1 MMDSPRERNRQVWD
15 ERYGKE
21 GYVFGSEPN
30 AWLVSQAH
38 RLKPG
43 MRVLLPADG
52 EGRNS
57 VWCAENG
64 MAVEAFDL
72 SPVGVEKAARFA
84 RERGVQVRY
93 AVASVED
100 WDWLEAAYDAVIL
113 IFVNFAT
120 PAMRERLFSR
130 CIRALKPGGLLLLQG
145 YAERQLAYGT
155 GGPPSAEKL
164 YNLTMLKEAFAGLDV
179 LEMTDEDVEL
189 AEGNA
194 HCGLSALISVVAQK
208 AVQPDLRR

>member
-1 MMDSPRERNRQVWD
+1 MDSPREKNRQVWD
-15 ERYGKE
+15 ARYGKE
-21 GYVFGSEPN
+21 GYVFGTSPN
-30 AWLVSQAH
+30 AWLASQAH
-38 RLKPG
+38 RFRPG

-64 MAVEAFDL
+64 MEAEAFDL
-72 SPVGVEKAARFA
+72 SPVGMEKAARFA
-84 RERGVQVRY
+84 RERGVKVQYV
-93 AVASVED
+93 VASIED
-100 WDWLEAAYDAVIL
+100 WDWREAAYDAVIL

-130 CIRALKPGGLLLLQG
+130 CIKALKPGGLLLLQG

-164 YNLTMLKEAFAGLDV
+164 YTQAMLKEAFAGLDI
-179 LEMTDEDVEL
+179 LEMKDEDVEL

-194 HCGLSALISVVAQK
+194 HCGLSALISLVAQK
-208 AVQPDLRR
+208 AA

>member
-1 MMDSPRERNRQVWD
+1 MMESPREKNRQVWD
-15 ERYGKE
+15 ARYGRE
-21 GYVFGSEPN
+21 GYVFGTLPN
-30 AWLVSQAH
+30 AWLASQAH
-38 RLKPG
+38 RLKSG

-72 SPVGVEKAARFA
+72 SPVGVEKAVRFA

-100 WDWLEAAYDAVIL
+100 WDWQEAAYDAVIL

-120 PAMRERLFSR
+120 PAMRERLFAR

-145 YAERQLAYGT
+145 YALRQLSYGT

-164 YNLTMLKEAFAGLDV
+164 YTQVMLKEAFAGLDV
-179 LEMTDEDVEL
+179 LEMKDEDIVL
-189 AEGNA
+189 AEGDA
-194 HCGLSALISVVAQK
+194 HCGLSAVISLVAQK
-208 AVQPDLRR
+208 AV

>member
-1 MMDSPRERNRQVWD
+1 MESPREKNRQVWD
-15 ERYGKE
+15 ARYGRE
-21 GYVFGSEPN
+21 GYVFGIQPN
-30 AWLVSQAH
+30 AWLASQAH

-72 SPVGVEKAARFA
+72 SPVGVEKATRFA

-100 WDWLEAAYDAVIL
+100 WDWLEAVYDAVIL

-120 PAMRERLFSR
+120 PAMRERLFAR

-145 YAERQLAYGT
+145 YALRQLSYGT

-164 YNLTMLKEAFAGLDV
+164 YTQAMLKEAFTGLDV
-179 LEMTDEDVEL
+179 LEMKDEDVVL
-189 AEGNA
+189 AEGDA
-194 HCGLSALISVVAQK
+194 HCGLSAVISLVAQK
-208 AVQPDLRR
+208 AV